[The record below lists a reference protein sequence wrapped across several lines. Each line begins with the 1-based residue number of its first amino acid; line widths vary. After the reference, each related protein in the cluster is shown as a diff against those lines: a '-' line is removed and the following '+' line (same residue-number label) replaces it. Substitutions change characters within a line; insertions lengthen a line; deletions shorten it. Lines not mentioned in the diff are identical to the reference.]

1 MWLLKDSNGA
11 QLFFFF
17 ATIPVPKKISKK
29 REDVELLRQLHQFA
43 RRIEGNQRKT
53 RNAGSHE
60 NFWAAEE
67 WARSFIADGAPS
79 ESERRRRPDAERHRA
94 AVCKAESR
102 GTRLTMVSP
111 LVKGTPDYRSG
122 VLPSAANLQ
131 ESASS
136 SSEAPRVQTDR

>member
-1 MWLLKDSNGA
+1 MELNC
-11 QLFFFF
+11 FFF
-17 ATIPVPKKISKK
+17 ATIPVPKKISKNRK
-29 REDVELLRQLHQFA
+29 TNFLRQLHQFA
-43 RRIEGNQRKT
+43 SRVKGNQRKT

-60 NFWAAEE
+60 NFWATEE

-79 ESERRRRPDAERHRA
+79 ESECRRRPDAARHRA